1 MIDTFRFADEVRGL
15 KIKNGEILV
24 SYDVTSLFT
33 YVPLEET
40 IQILAEKDFVQDW
53 FNETHSLKLSKPDLI
68 DHLRAATKKQFSSL
82 TVLYT
87 NRRMESLWAL
97 PLTRCWLMCSCARL
111 RKTSNNTVN
120 LRGITGG
127 TSMTP

>member
-40 IQILAEKDFVQDW
+40 IQILAEKDLCPRLVQRD
-53 FNETHSLKLSKPDLI
+53 TQLKTL
-68 DHLRAATKKQFSSL
+68 
-82 TVLYT
+82 
-87 NRRMESLWAL
+87 
-97 PLTRCWLMCSCARL
+97 
-111 RKTSNNTVN
+111 
-120 LRGITGG
+120 
-127 TSMTP
+127 